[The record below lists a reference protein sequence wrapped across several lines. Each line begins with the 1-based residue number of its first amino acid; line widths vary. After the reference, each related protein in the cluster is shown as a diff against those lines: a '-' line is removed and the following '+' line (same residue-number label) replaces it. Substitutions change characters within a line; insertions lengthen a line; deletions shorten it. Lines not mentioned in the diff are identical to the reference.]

1 MNKTRCKLSEEHYH
15 FLRQTRFWRLKL
27 KFQLEERIE
36 QTLGKAIP
44 LQIKGQKVTLRIFA
58 RNIIKNKRMKKLF
71 RSNLKS
77 FTVKLHL
84 NFLCLSTVFALNHI
98 TRTIYIQGSPFTF
111 YTTITQS
118 CKTRFLHFFKSKL
131 VS

>member
-1 MNKTRCKLSEEHYH
+1 MNKTKCKLSEEHLH
-15 FLRQTRFWRLKL
+15 FLRQTRLKL
-27 KFQLEERIE
+27 KFQLEQRIE

-58 RNIIKNKRMKKLF
+58 RNIIKNKRMKKLL
-71 RSNLKS
+71 RS

-84 NFLCLSTVFALNHI
+84 NFLCLSTVFALNSI
-98 TRTIYIQGSPFTF
+98 TRTIYLQGSPFTF

-118 CKTRFLHFFKSKL
+118 CKTCFLHFLEIKL